1 MNKTELLNKLS
12 RDSEERLLL
21 ARVLDR
27 LELTR
32 TRNIPSCTGFLSP
45 QERAG
50 VENLLNASGHP
61 AHLFFGGYEGAERT
75 VCAFLP
81 DWLEGADWAADPD
94 SCPIRALRCTWS
106 GGTGLTHRDF
116 LGAILGLGLTREKI
130 GDLLMGEG
138 TCQVLL
144 LREVEHVLLTQ
155 LDQVGRWRVRVSPCP
170 LDGLRPP
177 EQKVKVIRDTVA
189 ALRLDAVAASGFS
202 LSRSRM
208 AALISSKK
216 LTLNGRE
223 CDKPDRTVEEGDVL
237 TCRGLG
243 KCVLKEVSGTSKK
256 GRIMLVLERYL

>member
-1 MNKTELLNKLS
+1 MNKTELLGKLS
-12 RDSEERLLL
+12 TSPEERLVLARAMDKLDLAQNRGVPAHTPFLSLAEQDGVARLL
-21 ARVLDR
+21 AA
-27 LELTR
+27 
-32 TRNIPSCTGFLSP
+32 C
-45 QERAG
+45 
-50 VENLLNASGHP
+50 GHP
-61 AHLFFGGYEGAERT
+61 GHLFWGGWEGAEGK
-75 VCAFLP
+75 VCALPP
-81 DWLEGADWAADPD
+81 DWMEAEAFQTGEE
-94 SCPIRALRCTWS
+94 CPITAVTVAVPPDAKP
-106 GGTGLTHRDF
+106 THRDY

-130 GDLLMGEG
+130 GDLLVGEG

-155 LDQVGRWRVRVSPCP
+155 LDQVGRWRVRVSPCS
-170 LDGLRPP
+170 LAELRPP
-177 EQKVKVIRDTVA
+177 EPKVKVIRDTVA

-202 LSRSRM
+202 LSRSKM